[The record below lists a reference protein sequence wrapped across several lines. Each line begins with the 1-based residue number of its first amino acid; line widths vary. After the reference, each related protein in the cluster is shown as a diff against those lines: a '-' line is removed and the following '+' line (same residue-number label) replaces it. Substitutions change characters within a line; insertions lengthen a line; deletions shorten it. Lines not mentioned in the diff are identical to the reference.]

1 MANLA
6 TMLGQISLPGLGQEG
21 PDDLQ
26 RLLTI
31 FYLMMGGGFLIA
43 VTGHIFK
50 SRTLVLS
57 GILLIFIGT
66 AVFMVAVGSYG

>member
-1 MANLA
+1 MATLV
-6 TMLGQISLPGLGQEG
+6 TVLGQISLPGLDQEG

-43 VTGHIFK
+43 ITGHIFQ